1 MLSATISS
9 PDDTTTKTRHQRN
22 ASRIKAAGL
31 HVDVAELTGPS
42 GPARPRP
49 DLLHLVADLG
59 QAELH
64 LGQLEVERKVLVFVI
79 LTVLVQGSCSLLV
92 ALRRPSL
99 VTC

>member
-1 MLSATISS
+1 M
-9 PDDTTTKTRHQRN
+9 
-22 ASRIKAAGL
+22 G
-31 HVDVAELTGPS
+31 VAELTGPS

-64 LGQLEVERKVLVFVI
+64 LGQLEVEREVLVFV
-79 LTVLVQGSCSLLV
+79 VLPVLLQGRCGLLV